1 MKKEETEELIVELMN
16 SPRHCIFCGGLL
28 EDYGRTDT
36 GFRMEKCIKCG
47 YIFSEE

>member
-1 MKKEETEELIVELMN
+1 MNEKETRELIEELIN
-16 SPRHCIFCGGLL
+16 SPHHCIFCGGVL

-36 GFRMEKCIKCG
+36 GYHMDRCTKCG